1 MMRRHA
7 LTVALVIV
15 ATATMIGR
23 ATPETLVTSL
33 STHYVRITANF
44 TGADLV
50 LFGAIERDART
61 VARRGGYDVIV
72 TVTGPRQT
80 FVTRRRERVFGIWMN
95 VESRTFVDAPSYL
108 AVLSNRPL
116 SEVSSPLVLRRLQSG
131 LDQILLPQEISGDI
145 GDSARDDPMR
155 TSFVRIKR
163 DQGLYREAPDAV
175 TFLTPTLFR
184 SAIPLPDNVPTGV
197 YEIDVKLFA
206 DGALLARQT
215 SALEVVKSG
224 FEQFVATAARDYG
237 FLYGIATA
245 MMALATGWLASI
257 VFRRD

>member
-1 MMRRHA
+1 M
-7 LTVALVIV
+7 IV
-15 ATATMIGR
+15 AFATIMSPR
-23 ATPETLVTSL
+23 AGAETLVTSL

-108 AVLSNRPL
+108 AVLSNRLL

-237 FLYGIATA
+237 FFYGLVTA